1 MKYLNGM
8 SNYLK
13 EGFAIPEFAEYAKQ
27 CLTKLEQKLNAP
39 CYAVDG
45 EQACLDRLHEHIKA
59 DPYRWFESRTN
70 LVSEHYEKRKA
81 KPLTRLSDPLLYECV
96 QDACTALRISNP
108 SAFTFSYDK
117 KLRNDT
123 TAIGHTDTMW
133 IFISE
138 QLRENEL
145 LSDLELCFVIGC
157 ALAQAAAHHADVA
170 ETQAL
175 TPEQY
180 RVQALTAD
188 RAGFLAVLWRTARK
202 YPSLSADEL
211 VHKACD
217 VSAQVMRKIDLYM
230 LKKDRLVTPQAL
242 QQMVE
247 KTPVHEKHARK
258 NDLLPTVWE
267 RTEALRQFAV
277 SIHFVRCVYTL
288 WGESHL
294 IVRSYNGMGL
304 LQKNISNSVLE

>member
-1 MKYLNGM
+1 M
-8 SNYLK
+8 
-13 EGFAIPEFAEYAKQ
+13 
-27 CLTKLEQKLNAP
+27 
-39 CYAVDG
+39 
-45 EQACLDRLHEHIKA
+45 
-59 DPYRWFESRTN
+59 
-70 LVSEHYEKRKA
+70 
-81 KPLTRLSDPLLYECV
+81 
-96 QDACTALRISNP
+96 
-108 SAFTFSYDK
+108 
-117 KLRNDT
+117 
-123 TAIGHTDTMW
+123 
-133 IFISE
+133 
-138 QLRENEL
+138 
-145 LSDLELCFVIGC
+145 
-157 ALAQAAAHHADVA
+157 
-170 ETQAL
+170 
-175 TPEQY
+175 
-180 RVQALTAD
+180 TAD

-242 QQMVE
+242 QQMME

-277 SIHFVRCVYTL
+277 SIHFIRCVYTL

-294 IVRSYNGMGL
+294 IVRSYNGTGL